1 MIGEPLQ
8 LLFRELDDLVKPRRI
23 VDRDLR
29 QRLPIQLR
37 QSLLQAVDEL
47 AVAQPA
53 RPAGGVDA
61 DDPQPAELPLLRTPV
76 AEGEGPRL
84 DSASSLPSGFYD
96 YTAGQIQAQTQQNN
110 YTAQQTKPVAK
121 DANAGGLNH
130 VDILS
135 YMLGRP
141 VATAG

>member
-1 MIGEPLQ
+1 MKHA
-8 LLFRELDDLVKPRRI
+8 LF
-23 VDRDLR
+23 
-29 QRLPIQLR
+29 
-37 QSLLQAVDEL
+37 A
-47 AVAQPA
+47 AVAVLGLATAIPA
-53 RPAGGVDA
+53 F
-61 DDPQPAELPLLRTPV
+61 

-96 YTAGQIQAQTQQNN
+96 YTAGQIQAQTQKNS
-110 YTAQQTKPVAK
+110 YTAQKTKPVAK